1 VLDLLGIENGRVL
14 EQGTAIWDSRL
25 AGRKTFFLA
34 KGYFGADGFHQNGRF
49 YMKNHFFG
57 TVYKSDKLKFSLE
70 DIVLPADP
78 VYSMVESSIDSM
90 RNIQRRWATLSD

>member
-1 VLDLLGIENGRVL
+1 
-14 EQGTAIWDSRL
+14 
-25 AGRKTFFLA
+25 
-34 KGYFGADGFHQNGRF
+34 
-49 YMKNHFFG
+49 MKNHFFG

-90 RNIQRRWATLSD
+90 RNIQERWTTLSD